1 MIRRPPI
8 STRTDTLFP
17 YTTLFRSVAGW
28 AWPACTGDLE
38 MNDKISSEEQVLLD
52 TFLADNQLLLGPDP
66 EIMRTHTPLPSTPA
80 EDAILTTA
88 LAPHALHPLP
98 GLLNSASHEPFATRN
113 PTVPSPGSI
122 SD

>member
-28 AWPACTGDLE
+28 AWPACTGDIE

-52 TFLADNQLLLGPDP
+52 KFLADNQLWLGPDP
-66 EIMRTHTPLPSTPA
+66 EIMRNHSTLPRPPA
-80 EDAILTTA
+80 EDEILKQGDRKSTR
-88 LAPHALHPLP
+88 
-98 GLLNSASHEPFATRN
+98 LNSSH
-113 PTVPSPGSI
+113 
-122 SD
+122 